1 VDSSISIVFP
11 ERSSESFSVVST
23 IYTIGH
29 STRSIEDFLKV
40 LKKYEIAVLAD
51 VRLIPKSR
59 TNPQFSQEALESS
72 LRNAGIEYR
81 HFMGLGGH
89 RRPVENSPN
98 GGWHNESFRGYADY
112 ATTREFQQ
120 NLQSLIEI
128 AETHT
133 TAIMCAEF
141 VPWKC
146 HRSIIADYLLVRG
159 LYVIDI
165 FDEKHSR
172 KHVLTNFAKVANRIF
187 LIYPSDTPPLDQSSW
202 SF

>member
-1 VDSSISIVFP
+1 MP
-11 ERSSESFSVVST
+11 AST

-29 STRSIEDFLKV
+29 STRSIQDFLRA
-40 LKKYEIAVLAD
+40 LKKYQIAVLAD

-81 HFMGLGGH
+81 HFKGLGGH

-112 ATTREFQQ
+112 AITTEFQE
-120 NLQSLIEI
+120 NLRSLIEI

-133 TAIMCAEF
+133 SAIMCAEF

-146 HRSIIADYLLVRG
+146 HRSIIADYLLIRG
-159 LYVIDI
+159 LEVIDI
-165 FDEKHSR
+165 FDQKQSR
-172 KHVLTNFAKVANRIF
+172 KHALTSFAKIENGTS
-187 LIYPSDTPPLDQSSW
+187 LIYPSDTSRLDQPSW